1 MGYAVDGIVQ
11 NTIEK
16 SLGAVPIMLKSE
28 ACHLNGLN
36 PTELVERGEQETEW
50 GGYFIIGG
58 HERII
63 RYGRECRFLL
73 TFSIKN
79 FMTTH
84 WKGRNFKVSDSTFGL
99 EV

>member
-1 MGYAVDGIVQ
+1 MCRIRMGYAVDGIVQ

-63 RYGRECRFLL
+63 RYGRECYFLL
-73 TFSIKN
+73 TFSIKI
-79 FMTTH
+79 
-84 WKGRNFKVSDSTFGL
+84 S
-99 EV
+99 